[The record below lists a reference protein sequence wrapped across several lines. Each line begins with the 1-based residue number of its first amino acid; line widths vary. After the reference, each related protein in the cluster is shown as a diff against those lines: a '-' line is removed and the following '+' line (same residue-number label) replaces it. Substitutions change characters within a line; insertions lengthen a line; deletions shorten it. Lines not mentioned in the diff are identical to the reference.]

1 MCSSDLVSNNSNS
14 IYAKTGDIITLTMSY
29 DEDIISTESL
39 IESNA
44 AIDSNVGGDEFKAEY
59 TLTGSEPEG
68 VLDFIINATDYM
80 GNPGSYVNTTDGSQ
94 VTYDKTPPQLT
105 NVSAASNN
113 ADIAWAKVGDSIII
127 SFTSNEE
134 ILTPTVS
141 KIGRAHV

>member
-1 MCSSDLVSNNSNS
+1 MVLEIDLIANEPTSVNIVSNNSNS

-68 VLDFIINATDYM
+68 VLDFIINAIDYM
-80 GNPGSYVNTTDGSQ
+80 GNPGSYGSTTDGSQ
-94 VTYDKTPPQLT
+94 VTYDL
-105 NVSAASNN
+105 SL
-113 ADIAWAKVGDSIII
+113 IHI
-127 SFTSNEE
+127 SE
-134 ILTPTVS
+134 PTRRS
-141 KIGRAHV
+141 